1 MNPTPP
7 PKRKG
12 KRKRTA
18 EAIRD
23 LRDPAVQEWFKYVSE
38 ASRETYSEH
47 FPPFMHWLRKQPG
60 YEEITPS
67 KLLERQWKLNRKK
80 PTMKKP
86 HPELEIVKMLKAWI
100 DSLPDRLKTL
110 KTKRATVESFFKY
123 NNTTFPKDATFII
136 RSEREPVPD
145 RLTYE
150 HIKQIITAAKLRDKS
165 HMLVR
170 LQGIMDTAALDYVNR
185 HRSDHIVS
193 EMRANKDIIRLELPG
208 RKRMKNEKGYH
219 TYIGKDAIQCLRE
232 YFESE
237 RGWPAPGDPI
247 WINKLGK
254 PYSKGMY
261 AENYLKLLRMQG
273 LIPKPT
279 GRLDSR
285 YGMNLHEW
293 RDQTITYLHTSAKRH
308 NFDVD
313 VAQFIAGHTSML
325 DPNRYDKFM
334 KDKAYTEEQYRIAE
348 PFLNIRTNPEGIL
361 RSKVEQLDEKLADIE
376 KKAARGDSRETLIEA
391 VIEARNMVATR
402 WLMGSGSGTTSFTMP
417 PPELKE
423 LDEILAILKN
433 PKSTRVQI
441 YKAQKRF
448 DKLAT
453 GT

>member
-23 LRDPAVQEWFKYVSE
+23 LQDPAVQEWFKYISE
-38 ASRETYSEH
+38 ASRQTYSEH
-47 FPPFMHWLRKQPG
+47 FPPFLHWLRTQPG
-60 YEEITPS
+60 FEEITPT
-67 KLLERQWKLNRKK
+67 KLLERQWKINRKK
-80 PTMKKP
+80 PTMKNP
-86 HPELEIVKMLKAWI
+86 HPEFGIVNMLKAWI
-100 DSLPDRLKTL
+100 ASLPDRY
-110 KTKRATVESFFKY
+110 KTKLTKWATVVSFFKY
-123 NNTTFPKDATFII
+123 NQTPLPKDATFII
-136 RSEREPVPD
+136 RSDRAPVPD

-150 HIKQIITAAKLRDKS
+150 HIKQMVTAAKLRDKS

-185 HRSDHIVS
+185 HLSDHIVS
-193 EMRANKDIIRLELPG
+193 EMRAGKDIIRLELPG

-232 YFESE
+232 YFVE
-237 RGWPAPGDPI
+237 RGWPAPGEPI
-247 WINKLGK
+247 WLNKLRK
-254 PYSKGMY
+254 PYSKSMY
-261 AENYLKLLRMQG
+261 AENYLKLLRLQG
-273 LIPKPT
+273 LVPKPT

-285 YGMNLHEW
+285 FGMNLHEW

-313 VAQFIAGHTSML
+313 VAQFISGHTSML
-325 DPNRYDKFM
+325 DPNQYDKFM

-361 RSKVEQLDEKLADIE
+361 RSKVEELDEKLSDIE
-376 KKAARGDSRETLIEA
+376 KKAARGDSRESLIEA

-402 WLMGSGSGTTSFTMP
+402 WMMGSGSGTRGFTMP
-417 PPELKE
+417 PPELRE
-423 LDEILAILKN
+423 LDEILAVLKN
-433 PKSTRVQI
+433 SKSTRLEV

-448 DKLAT
+448 DRLST